1 MTLTKLDKPKE
12 KSIPK
17 SNKFIL
23 LAKGVKFNNAEI
35 DITITLTA
43 KYNVITDKKALI
55 TKNNLLFLYS
65 SPILFNIFSLTH
77 PFHNLTLNYMERL
90 LFLKRISSL
99 RKTRFQYNCY
109 TLSFKTLESFTSS
122 LLESFLNSF
131 QILLSFHYLKLLFR
145 IEP

>member
-23 LAKGVKFNNAEI
+23 LAKGVKFNNADI

-77 PFHNLTLNYMERL
+77 PFHNLTLNYMEH
-90 LFLKRISSL
+90 LF
-99 RKTRFQYNCY
+99 F
-109 TLSFKTLESFTSS
+109 
-122 LLESFLNSF
+122 
-131 QILLSFHYLKLLFR
+131 
-145 IEP
+145 